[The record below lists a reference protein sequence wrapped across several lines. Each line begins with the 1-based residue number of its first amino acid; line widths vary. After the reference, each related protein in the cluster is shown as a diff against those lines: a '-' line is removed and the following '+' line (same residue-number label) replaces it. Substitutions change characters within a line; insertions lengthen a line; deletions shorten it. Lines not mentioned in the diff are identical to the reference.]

1 VSLSIGPPRA
11 VLIDMDDTI
20 LGGARRP
27 DILRQVALDLAGAL
41 NGHDPHE
48 LSQRLELAFRAFWS
62 DPARHKVAR
71 FGVAAARRGVVREVF
86 ESLEGLSPQ
95 FADAFADRFSAT
107 REAMTTLFPGA
118 LEGLQS
124 LRNLDLR
131 LGLITNG
138 DGPGQRAKIERF
150 NLAPWFD
157 HIQIEGE
164 MGFGKPEPRAYH
176 HAAESL
182 GVGITETWVVGD
194 DLEWEVRAPQRL
206 GMTAIWCD
214 GFVQGLPA
222 DTDCRPDHIIHRLD
236 QIAPLIRSGRR

>member
-1 VSLSIGPPRA
+1 MPTRPPRA

-20 LGGARRP
+20 IGAGRRP
-27 DILRQVALDLAGAL
+27 DVLRRTAHDHAAAL

-48 LSQRLELAFRAFWS
+48 LTERLERAFQAFWS
-62 DPARHKVAR
+62 DPERHKVAR

-86 ESLEGLSPQ
+86 EPLEGLSPE
-95 FADAFADRFSAT
+95 FADAFADHFSST
-107 REAMTTLFPGA
+107 RDAMTTLFPGA
-118 LEGLQS
+118 LEGLRM
-124 LRNLDLR
+124 LRELDLP

-150 NLAPWFD
+150 NLARWFD

-176 HAAESL
+176 HGAQAL
-182 GVGITETWVVGD
+182 GAVIADTWIVGD

-222 DTDCRPDHIIHRLD
+222 DTDLRPDHMIHTLD
-236 QIAPLIRSGRR
+236 QIPPLVRAAWAAA

>member
-1 VSLSIGPPRA
+1 MSTRPPRA

-20 LGGARRP
+20 LGGGRRP
-27 DILRQVALDLAGAL
+27 DILRQVALAHADQL
-41 NGHDPHE
+41 NGHDPDTLAEH
-48 LSQRLELAFRAFWS
+48 LERAFQAFWS
-62 DPARHKVAR
+62 DPERHKIAR

-86 ESLEGLSPQ
+86 APLAGLSPE

-107 REAMTTLFPGA
+107 REAMTLPFPGA
-118 LEGLQS
+118 LEGLKA
-124 LRNLDLR
+124 LRELDLP

-164 MGFGKPEPRAYH
+164 MGFGKPDPRAYH

-182 GVGITETWVVGD
+182 GAALRDIWMVGD

-214 GFVQGLPA
+214 GFAQGLPA
-222 DTDCRPDHIIHRLD
+222 GADCTPDHIINTLD
-236 QIAPLIRSGRR
+236 QIPPLIRATRR